1 MIFIYI
7 LLSITFVYL
16 LVTFIIYRVIFY
28 RCDKP
33 SKLVKINYTCE
44 QRKVMNDVKKEIYEK
59 YKLSH
64 EDVFV
69 ESFDNLKLFG
79 KLYVLDETRQ
89 HRALEACRAADRLAS
104 GRLSDHCRGG
114 CRSSVS
120 AA

>member
-79 KLYVLDETRQ
+79 KLYILDEKKPIVISFHGYRGNYKDTF
-89 HRALEACRAADRLAS
+89 S
-104 GRLSDHCRGG
+104 LSK
-114 CRSSVS
+114 SSL
-120 AA
+120 